1 MGSLGEVI
9 KKMAV
14 GANDANAPTSV
25 LFGTVTSINPLEITV
40 EQKLKLTK
48 EFLVLTKNVKDY
60 TVDVSVEWET
70 ENKSLNA
77 NHSHTL
83 NGDISVS
90 SNAEVNPNPDNIAVA
105 EVNPNPDNIAVD
117 IRNEVSNN
125 IGIEQKNINLIH
137 SHSITGKKTMTI
149 YNGLKLNDNVIL
161 IQQQGG
167 NNFVVL
173 DKF

>member
-60 TVDVSVEWET
+60 TVDVSVDWGT
-70 ENKSLNA
+70 ESKSLNA
-77 NHSHTL
+77 NYNHTL
-83 NGDISVS
+83 SGDISVS
-90 SNAEVNPNPDNIAVA
+90 SDAEVNPNPDNIAV
-105 EVNPNPDNIAVD
+105 NIK
-117 IRNEVSNN
+117 NEVSNN
-125 IGIEQKNINLIH
+125 IGIEQKNINLTH
-137 SHSITGKKTMTI
+137 SHSITGRKTMTI

>member
-25 LFGTVTSINPLEITV
+25 LFGTVTSVNPLEITV

-60 TVDVSVEWET
+60 TVDVSVEWKT
-70 ENKSLNA
+70 ESKSLNA

-90 SNAEVNPNPDNIAVA
+90 SSAEVNPNPDNIAV
-105 EVNPNPDNIAVD
+105 NIK
-117 IRNEVSNN
+117 NEVSNN
-125 IGIEQKNINLIH
+125 IGIETKNINLTH
-137 SHSITGKKTMTI
+137 SHSITGRKTMTI

>member
-1 MGSLGEVI
+1 MGSSLGEII

-25 LFGTVTSINPLEITV
+25 LFGTVTSVNPLEITV

-60 TVDVSVEWET
+60 TVDVSLDWET
-70 ENKSLNA
+70 ENKTLNA
-77 NHSHTL
+77 NHNHTL
-83 NGDISVS
+83 SGNLSITSTAQVD
-90 SNAEVNPNPDNIAVA
+90 PNPDNIAVSINN
-105 EVNPNPDNIAVD
+105 EVNNSLTV
-117 IRNEVSNN
+117 
-125 IGIEQKNINLIH
+125 EQKNINLSH
-137 SHSITGKKTMTI
+137 NHSISGTKQITI
-149 YNGLKLNDNVIL
+149 HNGLKLNDNVIL
-161 IQQQGG
+161 LQQQGG

>member
-60 TVDVSVEWET
+60 TVDVSVDWET

-90 SNAEVNPNPDNIAVA
+90 SNAEVNPNPDNIAV
-105 EVNPNPDNIAVD
+105 D
-117 IRNEVSNN
+117 IRSEVSNN
-125 IGIEQKNINLIH
+125 IGIEQKNINLTH

>member
-90 SNAEVNPNPDNIAVA
+90 SNAEVNPNPDNIAV
-105 EVNPNPDNIAVD
+105 D

>member
-1 MGSLGEVI
+1 MSSSLGEVI

-25 LFGTVTSINPLEITV
+25 LFGTVTSVEPLEITV

-60 TVDVSVEWET
+60 TVDVTMDWNTET
-70 ENKSLNA
+70 TSLNA
-77 NHSHTL
+77 NHSHSTEV
-83 NGDISVS
+83 NSNISVS
-90 SNAEVNPNPDNIAVA
+90 SDISPNDNNQKITNNVTG
-105 EVNPNPDNIAVD
+105 
-117 IRNEVSNN
+117 EVSVLV
-125 IGIEQKNINLIH
+125 EQKNINLTH
-137 SHSITGKKTMTI
+137 KHSIKGTKSIMVH
-149 YNGLKLNDNVIL
+149 NALKINDNVIL

>member
-1 MGSLGEVI
+1 MGSSLGEII

-25 LFGTVTSINPLEITV
+25 LFGTVTSVNPLEITV

-60 TVDVSVEWET
+60 TVEVSMDWST
-70 ENKSLNA
+70 ESKSLNA
-77 NHSHTL
+77 NHNHTL
-83 NGDISVS
+83 NGDVSVTS
-90 SNAEVNPNPDNIAVA
+90 TAQVSQNPDNIAVSI
-105 EVNPNPDNIAVD
+105 N
-117 IRNEVSNN
+117 NEVDNSLS
-125 IGIEQKNINLIH
+125 IEQKNINLSH
-137 SHSITGKKTMTI
+137 NHSIFGKKQITI
-149 YNGLKLNDNVIL
+149 HNGLKLNDNVIL
-161 IQQQGG
+161 LQQQGG

>member
-1 MGSLGEVI
+1 MSSSLGEVI

-25 LFGTVTSINPLEITV
+25 LFGTVTSVEPLEITV

-60 TVDVSVEWET
+60 TVDVTMDWNTET
-70 ENKSLNA
+70 TSLNA
-77 NHSHTL
+77 NHSHSTEV
-83 NGDISVS
+83 NSNICVSSDKSPNDNNQKITNNVTGEVSVS
-90 SNAEVNPNPDNIAVA
+90 V
-105 EVNPNPDNIAVD
+105 
-117 IRNEVSNN
+117 
-125 IGIEQKNINLIH
+125 EQKNINLTH
-137 SHSITGKKTMTI
+137 KHSIKGTKSIMVH
-149 YNGLKLNDNVIL
+149 NALKINDNVIL

>member
-60 TVDVSVEWET
+60 TVDVSVDWKT
-70 ENKSLNA
+70 ESKSLNA
-77 NHSHTL
+77 NHNHTL

-90 SNAEVNPNPDNIAVA
+90 SNAEVNPNPDNIAV
-105 EVNPNPDNIAVD
+105 NIK
-117 IRNEVSNN
+117 NEVSKN
-125 IGIEQKNINLIH
+125 IEVEQKNIDLAH
-137 SHSITGKKTMTI
+137 SHSITGKKTITI

>member
-1 MGSLGEVI
+1 MGSSLSEII

-25 LFGTVTSINPLEITV
+25 LFGTVTSISPLEITV

-60 TVDVSVEWET
+60 TVDVSVEWDT
-70 ENKSLNA
+70 ESKYLNA

-83 NGDISVS
+83 SGDVSVTS
-90 SNAEVNPNPDNIAVA
+90 IAIVNPNPDNISVSINNK
-105 EVNPNPDNIAVD
+105 VSDNTSV
-117 IRNEVSNN
+117 
-125 IGIEQKNINLIH
+125 EQKNISLTH
-137 SHSITGKKTMTI
+137 SHSINGKKQITI
-149 YNGLKLNDNVIL
+149 HNGLNLNDNVIL
-161 IQQQGG
+161 LQQQGG
-167 NNFVVL
+167 NNFIVI

>member
-1 MGSLGEVI
+1 MSSSLGEVI

-25 LFGTVTSINPLEITV
+25 LFGTVTSVEPLEITV
-40 EQKLKLTK
+40 EQKLKLTE

-60 TVDVSVEWET
+60 TVNVTMDWNT
-70 ENKSLNA
+70 EATSLNA
-77 NHSHTL
+77 NHSHSTEV
-83 NGDISVS
+83 NSNISVS
-90 SNAEVNPNPDNIAVA
+90 SDIYPNDNNQKITNNVTG
-105 EVNPNPDNIAVD
+105 
-117 IRNEVSNN
+117 EVSVSV
-125 IGIEQKNINLIH
+125 EQKNINLTH
-137 SHSITGKKTMTI
+137 KHSIKGTKSIMVH
-149 YNGLKLNDNVIL
+149 NALKINDNVIL

>member
-1 MGSLGEVI
+1 MSSSLGEVI

-25 LFGTVTSINPLEITV
+25 LFGTVTSVEPLEITV
-40 EQKLKLTK
+40 EQKLKLTE

-60 TVDVSVEWET
+60 TVDVTMDWNTET
-70 ENKSLNA
+70 TSLNA
-77 NHSHTL
+77 NHSHSTEV
-83 NGDISVS
+83 NSNISVS
-90 SNAEVNPNPDNIAVA
+90 SDISPNDNNQKITNNVTG
-105 EVNPNPDNIAVD
+105 
-117 IRNEVSNN
+117 EVSVSV
-125 IGIEQKNINLIH
+125 EQKNINLTH
-137 SHSITGKKTMTI
+137 KHSIKGTKSIMVH
-149 YNGLKLNDNVIL
+149 NALKINDNVIL

>member
-1 MGSLGEVI
+1 MGSSLGEII

-25 LFGTVTSINPLEITV
+25 LFGTVTSVNPLEITV

-60 TVDVSVEWET
+60 TVDVSLDWTT
-70 ENKSLNA
+70 ENKTLNA
-77 NHSHTL
+77 NHNHTL
-83 NGDISVS
+83 SGNVS
-90 SNAEVNPNPDNIAVA
+90 ITSTAQVDPNPDNIAVSINN
-105 EVNPNPDNIAVD
+105 EVNNSLTV
-117 IRNEVSNN
+117 
-125 IGIEQKNINLIH
+125 EQKNINLTH
-137 SHSITGKKTMTI
+137 SHSITGRKTMTI

>member
-60 TVDVSVEWET
+60 TVDVSVDWGT
-70 ENKSLNA
+70 ESKSLNA
-77 NHSHTL
+77 NHNHTL
-83 NGDISVS
+83 SGDISVS
-90 SNAEVNPNPDNIAVA
+90 SSAEVNPNPDNIAV
-105 EVNPNPDNIAVD
+105 NIK
-117 IRNEVSNN
+117 NEVSKN
-125 IGIEQKNINLIH
+125 IEVEQKNIDLAH

>member
-9 KKMAV
+9 KRMAV

-60 TVDVSVEWET
+60 TVDVSMDWET
-70 ENKSLNA
+70 ENKVLNA
-77 NHSHTL
+77 NHNHDLT
-83 NGDISVS
+83 GDIFVS
-90 SNAEVNPNPDNIAVA
+90 SNAGVNPNPDNITVTINS
-105 EVNPNPDNIAVD
+105 EVNNSMNI
-117 IRNEVSNN
+117 EEKS
-125 IGIEQKNINLIH
+125 INLTH
-137 SHSITGKKTMTI
+137 YHSITGRKTITI